1 MAVDNPGGQ
10 GIACKYRDDPP
21 RTGWVVPVLFLGQ
34 YFLAGILFGRWGR
47 LQCRRC
53 DSLNLLKLEK
63 KSRKDNDIL
72 RCRDCGFLFSPSRPD
87 QARPDQPGPKG
98 KQSRTV
104 AISSGYKDRG

>member
-1 MAVDNPGGQ
+1 M
-10 GIACKYRDDPP
+10 
-21 RTGWVVPVLFLGQ
+21 
-34 YFLAGILFGRWGR
+34 
-47 LQCRRC
+47 QCRRC

-72 RCRDCGFLFSPSRPD
+72 RCRDCGFLFSPSKPD
-87 QARPDQPGPKG
+87 QAKPDQAGPDQANPAQPGPKG